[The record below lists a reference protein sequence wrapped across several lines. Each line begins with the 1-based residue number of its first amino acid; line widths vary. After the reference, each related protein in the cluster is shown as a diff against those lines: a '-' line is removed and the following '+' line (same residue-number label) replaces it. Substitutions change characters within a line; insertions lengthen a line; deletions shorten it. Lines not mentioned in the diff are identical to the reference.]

1 MADPAKRIT
10 RQDIEDRLRELTG
23 GIEETASEARA
34 SLVGVA
40 GGAAVALI
48 LLAYLLGRRSGH
60 RRSAVVEIRR
70 A

>member
-34 SLVGVA
+34 SLGGVA
-40 GGAAVALI
+40 AGATVALL